1 MPEPLKYANYS
12 DNMRISKYGRILPAA
27 TLLYFLLAGG
37 AAACLAETQRIVI
50 NTSGP
55 EKWFLESPEEWPAQI
70 MPGVR
75 GGSNKNRSY
84 IDNLIPLAGTH
95 DAMIFFDQ
103 KTVLTGSGPGN
114 EENIG
119 VGIRSLLFDESLILG
134 GNFFYDT
141 RYTENRV
148 RFNQLGFGMEGLSKW
163 ADARANFYFPI
174 SDKKQV
180 DTDSTYGFG
189 SRSLINYTAPI
200 YEEPLVG
207 LDYEIGAL
215 LPYVSDYLET
225 RAFIGGYNYF
235 PDSGKGINGIKGRIE
250 LRPIRAFTL
259 AIELKKDNYNPTECF
274 VEAFCSI
281 PLDTMNVFRLKNPFT
296 EGKKYFGY
304 KEGMRPL
311 RERMVDRIIRDIDI
325 TLKKVTGSTQATK
338 VHDLTYV
345 DNSYAG
351 VSDGTLEHP
360 YTTIANGVANV
371 VGDKW
376 VYVSKGNADY
386 TENIILT
393 DDVTVW
399 GSGYNGGF
407 NGISAPGNP
416 VVDGGG
422 PAADVFTLA
431 DGNTVMGLQIQ
442 NGLRGI
448 YGQNISGTTVD
459 HNTITANAQE
469 GILLDLGGATSGTYT
484 ISNNTTSLNSGW
496 AGIELYAH
504 TNANVNIA
512 INNNT
517 SIDNINTGA
526 PWFLDPEPTNTDSG
540 RGIRVDSDDN
550 AVVSGSIS
558 RNTASNN
565 DMHGII
571 VTGSESGVI
580 NNFTISNNT
589 ANDNSSSI
597 GIYVRPY
604 NDCDFNV
611 TLENNTLS
619 GDHINL
625 TSGASLPNTASLYAT
640 VRNNTV
646 SGDASRGIV
655 LSGQGNGST
664 MTALLSNNTFSDNG
678 TAGIYIS
685 AAQLSSVSASVSR
698 NTSTDQAY
706 GIYIADNTG
715 TIDADFGGG
724 SMGSAGYNSF
734 YNNTTYD
741 FYNAETAITPFAI
754 NNWWGTANPSASQF
768 SGNVT
773 YTPFLT
779 YDPN

>member
-1 MPEPLKYANYS
+1 
-12 DNMRISKYGRILPAA
+12 MRMKKFKWIIP
-27 TLLYFLLAGG
+27 FLLLMLYTAVHNVP
-37 AAACLAETQRIVI
+37 LSTAEHSRMII
-50 NTSGP
+50 KPP
-55 EKWFLESPEEWPAQI
+55 ESDRWFIEAPKEWPAQI

-75 GGSNKNRSY
+75 GGSHKNRSY
-84 IDNLIPLAGTH
+84 IDNLIPLAGTQ
-95 DAMIFFDQ
+95 DVMLFFDQ
-103 KTVLTGSGPGN
+103 KTILTGSGPAN

-119 VGIRSLLFDESLILG
+119 IGARGLLFDEKLILG

-141 RYTENRV
+141 RRTESRA
-148 RFNQLGFGMEGLSKW
+148 RFNQLGFGLEGLSKW
-163 ADARANFYFPI
+163 VDARSNFYFPI
-174 SDKKQV
+174 SDKQQI
-180 DTDSTYGFG
+180 DTDTSYGFG
-189 SRSLINYTAPI
+189 SRSLIRYDSAV
-200 YEEPLVG
+200 YEEPLTG
-207 LDYEIGAL
+207 LDYEVGVLI
-215 LPYVSDYLET
+215 PYISDYLET

-235 PDSGKGINGIKGRIE
+235 PDKGKGINGIKGRIE
-250 LRPIRAFTL
+250 LRPLQAFTL
-259 AIELKKDNYNPTECF
+259 AIEIKKDNFNPTECF
-274 VEAFCSI
+274 VEGFCSI

-304 KEGMRPL
+304 KKGLRPL

-325 TLKKVTGSTQATK
+325 TSKKVTGAAQASK

-345 DNSYAG
+345 DNSYVGA
-351 VSDGTLEHP
+351 SDGTLEHP
-360 YTTIANGVANV
+360 YTTIANGITNV

-386 TENIILT
+386 AENLILT

-431 DGNTVMGLQIQ
+431 DGNTVMGFTIQ

-448 YGQNISGTTVD
+448 YGQDISGTTVD
-459 HNTITANAQE
+459 HNTITDNAQE
-469 GILLDLGGATSGTYT
+469 GILLDLGGATIGTYT
-484 ISNNTTSLNSGW
+484 ISNNTTSANSGW

-504 TNANVNIA
+504 TNANVNVA
-512 INNNT
+512 VNNNT

-558 RNTASNN
+558 RNTTSNN
-565 DMHGII
+565 DLHGII

-589 ANDNSSSI
+589 ANDNASSI

-604 NDCDFNV
+604 NDCDFTV
-611 TLENNTLS
+611 TLDNNTLS
-619 GDHINL
+619 GNHINL

-655 LSGQGNGST
+655 LGGQGNGST
-664 MTALLSNNTFSDNG
+664 LTAIISNNIFDNNGTSGIFVGASQLSSISASFSNNTSTNN
-678 TAGIYIS
+678 IYG
-685 AAQLSSVSASVSR
+685 V
-698 NTSTDQAY
+698 
-706 GIYIADNTG
+706 YITDNTG
-715 TIDADFGGG
+715 SVDADFGGG

-741 FYNAETAITPFAI
+741 FYNAETTITPFAV
-754 NNWWGTANPSASQF
+754 NNWWGTTTPVAGQF

-773 YTPFLT
+773 YIPYLN